1 MLRLGL
7 ELGAKQFSVSNVLPV
22 TPELQDEVL
31 YARARN
37 NLAYINSAAVPSL
50 NLPKMDINELTRT
63 ALFEAFQ
70 AGYNISYA
78 GHNWAG
84 ASNVCNYIEGGSM
97 SVAWT
102 GDVSP
107 CWPLMHTHISYLH
120 GKPRVN
126 HRHVVGNVQRAQPA
140 RPLAGPGIRGLPP
153 AHPGLRLCA
162 VHLLR
167 RLRAGRGEPGGL
179 PRQYGAG
186 VRRLPVGAG
195 GDPMPVSVQAEGQTT
210 LQGRVALVAGAT
222 RGAGRGIAVAL
233 GEAGATV
240 YCTGRSVR
248 GRPATVGRPETIE
261 ETAELVSARGGIGI
275 PVQVDHTVPEQV
287 AALFAQIEREQAGRL
302 DLLVNDVWGGDEL
315 TDWSKRFWE
324 QSLTDGLLMQQRA
337 VHSHLITSYYGVP
350 LLIARRQGLVIEITD
365 GDTLDYRG
373 NLFYDLA
380 KNSAIRLA
388 IALAHE
394 LRPHNVAAVALTP
407 GFLRSEAMLD
417 HFGVTEANWREGAAQ
432 DPHFIASETPHYIGR
447 AVVALAADPNVM
459 AKSGQ
464 ALATWDLVHEYG
476 FTDADGSQP
485 DWGAY
490 FLENVAGKM

>member
-1 MLRLGL
+1 
-7 ELGAKQFSVSNVLPV
+7 
-22 TPELQDEVL
+22 
-31 YARARN
+31 
-37 NLAYINSAAVPSL
+37 
-50 NLPKMDINELTRT
+50 
-63 ALFEAFQ
+63 
-70 AGYNISYA
+70 
-78 GHNWAG
+78 
-84 ASNVCNYIEGGSM
+84 M
-97 SVAWT
+97 SVK
-102 GDVSP
+102 SE
-107 CWPLMHTHISYLH
+107 S
-120 GKPRVN
+120 
-126 HRHVVGNVQRAQPA
+126 
-140 RPLAGPGIRGLPP
+140 
-153 AHPGLRLCA
+153 
-162 VHLLR
+162 HLVLK
-167 RLRAGRGEPGGL
+167 
-179 PRQYGAG
+179 
-186 VRRLPVGAG
+186 
-195 GDPMPVSVQAEGQTT
+195 
-210 LQGRVALVAGAT
+210 GRVAVVAGAT
-222 RGAGRGIAVAL
+222 RGAGRGIAEAL
-233 GEAGATV
+233 GAAGATV

-248 GRPATVGRPETIE
+248 GRPATAGRPETIE

-275 PVQVDHTVPEQV
+275 PVQVDHTVPVQV

-324 QSLTDGLLMQQRA
+324 QSLSDGLLMQQRA
-337 VHSHLITSYYGVP
+337 VHAHLITSYYGVP

-388 IALAHE
+388 TALAHE

-464 ALATWDLVHEYG
+464 ALATWHLAYEYG

-490 FLENVAGKM
+490 FLENVAGKL